1 MRIIPFILLLLA
13 FPLNA
18 QFVATSGGGPSTQGD
33 ASGWVSPTSK
43 EDDQWTDGALI
54 YDGDL
59 GTFGYESTN
68 GQSVTLL
75 TDAVKCSKVRIYAGR
90 AAGGAAD
97 LKVEVYYSAAFHTL
111 HDGTLTEDT
120 WVEIAVGSTE
130 SITKAKI
137 SAGDGIESQ
146 VMEFEFYK
154 VGLKLLSG
162 QRRVLLKPK
171 FLRVME
177 LKVRLWNLN
186 FIWAECAYLRGKG
199 THLR

>member
-1 MRIIPFILLLLA
+1 MRYLFYILLLFAL
-13 FPLNA
+13 PLNA
-18 QFVATSGGGPSTQGD
+18 QFVATSGGGPGTQAD
-33 ASGWVSPTSK
+33 VSGWVSPTSK
-43 EDDQWTDGALI
+43 ENDAWTDAANM

-75 TDAVKCSKVRIYAGR
+75 TDAVNCSKVRIYAGR

-146 VMEFEFYK
+146 VMEFEFFK
-154 VGLKLLSG
+154 VL
-162 QRRVLLKPK
+162 
-171 FLRVME
+171 
-177 LKVRLWNLN
+177 
-186 FIWAECAYLRGKG
+186 
-199 THLR
+199 